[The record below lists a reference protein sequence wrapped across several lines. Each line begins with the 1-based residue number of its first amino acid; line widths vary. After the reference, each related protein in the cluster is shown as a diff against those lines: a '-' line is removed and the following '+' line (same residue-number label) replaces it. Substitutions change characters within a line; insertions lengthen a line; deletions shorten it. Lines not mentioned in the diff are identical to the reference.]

1 MFLSEKHANA
11 LNNAPGSSFRDTAMD
26 VLNGRVVSVGGIG
39 SLDSAK
45 KRVTLDLSSWMP
57 ESYTSNPYNLMHWLY
72 QNALKNETATQ

>member
-1 MFLSEKHANA
+1 MDWFAPALVTGFVRRGLDSIFVMLMFLSEKHANA

-45 KRVTLDLSSWMP
+45 NRVTFDLSS
-57 ESYTSNPYNLMHWLY
+57 
-72 QNALKNETATQ
+72 